1 MDKNIYGHQSARK
14 FRRAETGER
23 TLFME
28 QEMEIIQGAV
38 SAVVYQNYEN
48 GYAVLRLNVGG
59 GQTVTVVGTIP
70 LPAVGER
77 LMVTGKWSNHS
88 SYGRQFE
95 AEFLE
100 RLMPQTTMEILN
112 YLSSRTIK
120 GIGPR
125 MAARIVEH
133 FGDQTL
139 AVMEREP
146 ERLAEVPGIS
156 REKARAIGE
165 EFRLQVGMRQIME
178 FFALH
183 HLPAE
188 LAVRTYKR
196 YGDSTLELLYDDPY
210 LLMDEELEASFGA
223 VDQFAI
229 ALGVAGDD
237 PRRVEAGTL
246 FELNYNLTGGHC
258 FLPEDKLVAATA
270 RLLSVEEETVRQ
282 AIARLLEVDRLVRDH
297 LAGITVIYLPQLYEA
312 ETACTRI
319 LKDFAGHTFPEPRG
333 LDKLIRSVEKDGG
346 IDYSQEQLQ
355 AIREAATSGLLLIT
369 GGPGTGK
376 TTILSGILELFGRMQ
391 LRPLLAAPT
400 GRAAKRL
407 TEVTGE
413 DASTIHRLLE
423 AGIDPA
429 TGKMFFARDEDNPLK
444 CDAVIVDE
452 MSMVDVTLLHSLL
465 QAVPQGKRLILVGDP
480 DQLPPV
486 GPGFPFGDM
495 LRSGELPTVRL
506 TEIFRQAQQSL
517 IVMNAH
523 RVNRG
528 EMPDLK
534 CVNSDFFFMRRQNEE
549 GVCSLIRDLCATRL
563 PKNMGIPPEQIQ
575 VLSPTRKGAVGTV
588 NLNRLLQEALNPP
601 SPDRKERQFGDFLF
615 REGDRVMQIRN
626 NYDILWKKSDGSAV
640 GAGIF
645 NGDVGTI
652 QSIDPSTEVMTV
664 LFDDRLA
671 EYDFTQLN
679 ELEPAYAMT
688 VHKSQGSEYRAVVL
702 AAWNGSPYLLS
713 RSILY
718 TAITRARELL
728 VIVGREETIGVM
740 VENAKK
746 NRRYSGLKLRL
757 QGKVEE

>member
-1 MDKNIYGHQSARK
+1 
-14 FRRAETGER
+14 
-23 TLFME
+23 ME
-28 QEMEIIQGAV
+28 QELEILQGAV

-48 GYAVLRLNVGG
+48 GYAVLRLNLGG

-77 LMVTGKWSNHS
+77 LMVTGKWSTHS
-88 SYGRQFE
+88 NYGRQFE

-100 RLMPQTTMEILN
+100 RLMPQTSVEILN
-112 YLSSRTIK
+112 YLSSRVIK

-125 MAARIVEH
+125 MASRIVEM

-139 AVMEREP
+139 AIMEREP
-146 ERLAEVPGIS
+146 ERLSEVPGIS
-156 REKARAIGE
+156 REKARKIGE
-165 EFRLQVGMRQIME
+165 EFKLHVGIRQIME

-183 HLPAE
+183 HLSAE
-188 LAVRTYKR
+188 LAVQVYKR
-196 YGDSTLELLYDDPY
+196 YGDSTMELLYDDPY
-210 LLMDEELEASFGA
+210 LLMDEELNASFGA

-229 ALGVAGDD
+229 SLGVAGDD

-246 FELNYNLTGGHC
+246 FELSYNLTGGHC
-258 FLPEDKLVAATA
+258 FLPEEKLIAATA
-270 RLLSVEEETVRQ
+270 RLLQLDSDEPVKQ
-282 AIARLLEVDRLVRDH
+282 GIARLLEADRLVRER
-297 LAGITVIYLPQLYEA
+297 LAGITVIYLPELHEA
-312 ETACTRI
+312 ETECTRM
-319 LKDFAGHTFPEPRG
+319 LLDFAGHSFPEPRG
-333 LDKLIRSVEKDGG
+333 LDRQIQAIAKESG
-346 IDYSQEQLQ
+346 IEYSEEQTQ

-376 TTILSGILELFGRMQ
+376 TTILRGILELLGQNQ
-391 LRPLLAAPT
+391 LRCLLAAPT

-429 TGKMFFARDEDNPLK
+429 TGKMFFARDAENPLK

-452 MSMVDVTLLHSLL
+452 MSMVDVSLLYSLL
-465 QAVPQGKRLILVGDP
+465 QAIPTGKRLILVGDP

-495 LRSGELPTVRL
+495 LRSGSLPTVRL
-506 TEIFRQAQQSL
+506 TEIFRQAQKSL

-523 RVNRG
+523 RVNQG

-534 CVNSDFFFMRRQNEE
+534 CVSSDFFFMRRTSEE
-549 GVCSLIRDLCATRL
+549 AVCALIRDLCATRL
-563 PKNMGIPPEQIQ
+563 PQKMGIPTDQIQ

-588 NLNRLLQEALNPP
+588 NLNRLLQAALNPQ
-601 SPDRKERQFGDFLF
+601 SPDKKERSYGDYQF

-626 NYDILWKKSDGSAV
+626 NYDILWKKADGSAV

-645 NGDVGTI
+645 NGDVGRI
-652 QSIDPSTEVMTV
+652 QTIDPASETLTV

-671 EYDFTQLN
+671 EYDFTQLG

-688 VHKSQGSEYRAVVL
+688 VHKSQGSEYRAVIL
-702 AAWNGSPYLLS
+702 TAWNGSPYLLS

-728 VIVGREETIGVM
+728 IIVGREETVGVM
-740 VENAKK
+740 VENARK

-757 QGKVEE
+757 QGKVE